1 MQQSHEVT
9 MLLEKLSA
17 GDRSAGGQLMP
28 LLYDELRAI
37 AGSLFKSERAE
48 HTLQPTALVHE
59 AFLRLAGG
67 GGQAGRNRAQ
77 FMAVAAKVMRQLL
90 VDHARAQRALKRGAG
105 QPMARNLVA
114 LEQTPSPDSLREADV
129 LDLDEAIAELSKQY
143 PRAADVVELRFFGGL
158 TSVEIAKWLGIS
170 DATAERDWMLARGW
184 LARRLGSQ
192 GGLAT

>member
-9 MLLEKLSA
+9 LLLERLSG
-17 GDRSAGGQLMP
+17 GDRSAVSQLMP

-37 AGSLFKSERAE
+37 AGSMFKSERAE

-67 GGQAGRNRAQ
+67 SGQAGHNRAQ

-90 VDHARAQRALKRGAG
+90 VDHARAQRSLKRGAG
-105 QPMARNLVA
+105 QPMARNMVA

-129 LDLDEAIAELSKQY
+129 LDLDEAIAALSKQY
-143 PRAADVVELRFFGGL
+143 PRAADVVELRYFGGM
-158 TSVEIAKWLGIS
+158 TSAEIAKWLDIS
-170 DATAERDWMLARGW
+170 DTTAERDWTLARGW
-184 LARRLGSQ
+184 LARHFNAAG
-192 GGLAT
+192 

>member
-9 MLLEKLSA
+9 ILLEQLSA
-17 GDRSAGGQLMP
+17 GDRSAVGKLMP
-28 LLYDELRAI
+28 LLYDELRAV
-37 AGSLFKSERAE
+37 AGSMFKSERVE

-67 GGQAGRNRAQ
+67 GQAGHSRAQ

-114 LEQTPSPDSLREADV
+114 LEQSASPDSLREVDV
-129 LDLDEAIAELSKQY
+129 LDLDEAIAALSQQY
-143 PRAADVVELRFFGGL
+143 PRAADVVELRYFGGL
-158 TSVEIAKWLGIS
+158 KSAEIAQWLGIS
-170 DATAERDWMLARGW
+170 DATAERDWLLARGW
-184 LARRLGSQ
+184 LARRLG
-192 GGLAT
+192 ATG